1 MLRNFTIRTLV
12 FFFFTILIG
21 QAAFAQ
27 QAQTYESSMQSGNE
41 RFNAG
46 DYISAKTYY
55 EMALRLREDDATAKR
70 KLSETIAKIGS
81 QMEKQERFYFHLDHG
96 DRLNSE
102 GKIIEALEAYNKA
115 LGIFPEDKYTKAQTD
130 KIRQILAEEEA
141 TQNAYNQAMRLGI
154 QLLEDK
160 DFEESIQKFEEA
172 KAIFPDRN
180 EPDEKITEAK
190 KLLEQQLALEQSF
203 KQLKDEA
210 EAFLL
215 RRNYAAAIEKLEEA
229 LELFPEDATT
239 LNQLK
244 NAQEALV
251 KSEKY
256 EEMLAEADAAYEK
269 KELEEAKTL
278 YAKALDFWPEQTY
291 PNDMIRRIDD
301 YFKSDAYLNEVA
313 LNQYLEEAEQQYRN
327 EQWKM
332 ALSSYNKVLDINPDH
347 ELATE
352 RISELSFLIKQQEE
366 LAQQEE
372 QFSQLVQKGD
382 DAYAQQAFTD
392 AISFYK
398 EAQQLIDSDEVN
410 EKINAAEQKLAAAAA
425 LAEKESRYD
434 ELIAQTDEK
443 IEAEEWQAAK
453 QFVGQAIAILA
464 DRTEANERLQLIN
477 SKLES
482 IAQELAQT
490 DADYQQALTEG
501 TQAFA
506 ERKFDQ
512 AISLFEK
519 AAQLKPE
526 EQLPPQK
533 LAEVKQEQERET
545 QYIQLIATA
554 EAYFTDNKLH
564 EALDSYRN
572 ALSIYSEREE
582 AKNRVQEIERML
594 NQAKAEQELLDNFNQ
609 LIETA
614 DQQYSNKQLAEAKQS
629 YNEALALIAT
639 EAYPREQ
646 IQKIDNELKAIA
658 EAEELE
664 QNYAAHIQQGDQ
676 LQQEKEWE
684 QAIVSYQNA
693 LALKADESYPQ
704 QQIQEIT
711 KIIEELAAADALEK
725 QISSLTSK
733 MNQDFAAK
741 AYDDALVSAN
751 KILEL
756 DPSNITADARK
767 AEIELTL
774 AALAKER
781 EQKYTDAM
789 QLGNDLVLEKSYQ
802 QAITAYKTA
811 LGYKKEDPEA
821 KERIKQV
828 EQIIQERLLEIKT
841 AYDKHIIDADRFYKN
856 GNLDM
861 AIEAYL
867 KAENTKPD
875 ESYPREKIKEIAEMM
890 EANKMREVLTTATV
904 IEDNISIRY
913 NFEPID
919 VVDRRSNYI
928 LIKAKNLSESAFPL
942 LVNYGSS
949 TGKNGG
955 FVLPIPEND
964 EVNDFIIRIGSQY
977 KWFSEDNIWL
987 ELLPE
992 NGNIEL
998 HMIQITKGN

>member
-12 FFFFTILIG
+12 FLFFTIMIG
-21 QAAFAQ
+21 QAAVAQ

-46 DYISAKTYY
+46 DFISAKTYY
-55 EMALRLREDDATAKR
+55 EMALRLREDDAAAKQ
-70 KLSETIAKIGS
+70 KLNETISKIGA

-102 GKIIEALEAYNKA
+102 GKITEALEAYNKA
-115 LGIFPEDKYTKAQTD
+115 LGIFPDDKYTKAQTD

-141 TQNAYNQAMRLGI
+141 TQNAYNQAMRSGI

-160 DFEESIQKFEEA
+160 EFEEAIQKFEEA

-180 EPDEKITEAK
+180 EPAEKMTEAK

-203 KQLKDEA
+203 QQLKDEA
-210 EAFLL
+210 EAFLI
-215 RRNYAAAIEKLEEA
+215 RRNYTAAIEKLEEA
-229 LELFPEDATT
+229 LVLFPEDATT

-269 KELEEAKTL
+269 KELEEAKVL
-278 YAKALDFWPEQTY
+278 YAKALDFWPDQTY

-327 EQWKM
+327 EQWKL

-347 ELATE
+347 ELAIE

-372 QFSQLVQKGD
+372 QFNQLIQKGD

-398 EAQQLIDSDEVN
+398 EAVQLIESDEVS
-410 EKINAAEQKLAAAAA
+410 EKIKAAEQQLAAAAA

-434 ELIAQTDEK
+434 ELIAQSDEK
-443 IEAEEWQAAK
+443 IDAEEWQAAK
-453 QFVGQAIAILA
+453 QFVEQAIAILA
-464 DRTEANERLQLIN
+464 DRTEANERLLLIN

-490 DADYQQALTEG
+490 DADYQLALTEG
-501 TQAFA
+501 IQAFA
-506 ERKFDQ
+506 DRNFDQ
-512 AISLFEK
+512 AITSFEK

-526 EQLPPQK
+526 EQLPQQK
-533 LAEVKQEQERET
+533 IAEVKQEQERENEFT
-545 QYIQLIATA
+545 QLITTA
-554 EAYFTDNKLH
+554 EAYFADNKLH

-609 LIETA
+609 LIATA

-629 YNEALALIAT
+629 YNQALALIAT

-646 IQKIDNELKAIA
+646 IQKIDNELRAIA

-664 QNYAAHIQQGDQ
+664 QNYTAHIKQGDQ
-676 LQQEKEWE
+676 LKQEKEWE
-684 QAIVSYQNA
+684 QAIGSYQNA

-704 QQIQEIT
+704 QQIQEINN
-711 KIIEELAAADALEK
+711 IIEELAAADALEK

-781 EQKYTDAM
+781 EQKYTESM
-789 QLGNDLVLEKSYQ
+789 QLGNELVLERSYQ

-841 AYDKHIIDADRFYKN
+841 AYDKHITDADRFYKN

-890 EANKMREVLTTATV
+890 EANKMREVLTTATI
-904 IEDNISIRY
+904 IEDNISKRY

-928 LIKAKNLSESAFPL
+928 LIKAKNLSENAFPL